1 MMRHLLLALILDTC
15 GIGCA
20 RQSTPPLPTPP
31 PSAAPARDGG
41 TMPAAT
47 AASDEPIP
55 TGWKTHVEAGEFRL
69 SYPPD
74 STLTTGAAA
83 GAGLLGTALVRVT
96 LPATQFGSTKSNL
109 VEAYLVL
116 GTSSEPSAVTGC
128 STFSDVQTAGEARPP
143 KRVHG
148 VEFVS
153 RSSVEGA
160 AGNLYDGRLYRVARA
175 NRCYEVALIVR
186 TGNIGNYEPGAVEKF
201 EDQRAFN
208 VLERIF
214 ATLRLGP

>member
-1 MMRHLLLALILDTC
+1 
-15 GIGCA
+15 
-20 RQSTPPLPTPP
+20 
-31 PSAAPARDGG
+31 
-41 TMPAAT
+41 MPGAT
-47 AASDEPIP
+47 AAADEPIP

-74 STLTTGAAA
+74 STLTTGPAA

-96 LPATQFGSTKSNL
+96 LLATQFGSTKSNL
-109 VEAYLVL
+109 VEAYLVF
-116 GTSSEPSAVTGC
+116 GTSSEPSVVTGC
-128 STFSDVQTAGEARPP
+128 SKFSDVQTDGEARTP

-175 NRCYEVALIVR
+175 SRCYEAALIVR
-186 TGNIGNYEPGAVEKF
+186 TGNIGNYEAGAVEKF

-214 ATLRLGP
+214 ETLRLGP